1 MSTRPHTDLA
11 AAPVGGDGEPA
22 ATSAAGR
29 TARGAGPATPLARL
43 LRFGLRACVLY
54 TVLTVASSV
63 LALAQGQE
71 TDTHVHLLAR
81 LAFVLIGLGAFEL
94 VDGLRRR
101 YATAPVWL
109 VAAAGY
115 VVAIV
120 AIMVG
125 LWVFAA
131 TGGELHPNAY
141 RDAFWN
147 FSAVGLVVIVAF
159 AVRDAIRSRRRR

>member
-11 AAPVGGDGEPA
+11 AVPVDGPGDPA
-22 ATSAAGR
+22 ATSD
-29 TARGAGPATPLARL
+29 ARRSAWGAEPVTPLARL
-43 LRFGLRACVLY
+43 RRFGVRVCVLY
-54 TVLTVASSV
+54 TVLTVTSSV

-101 YATAPVWL
+101 YAGAPLWL

-115 VVAIV
+115 LVALV

-147 FSAVGLVVIVAF
+147 FTAVGLGVILVF
-159 AVRDAIRSRRRR
+159 AVRDRVRSRRRR